1 MSDAILKPLSLPA
14 DWKQPSQFQR
24 LFYEFPGFGLAHR
37 IERHIARELKRRSK
51 SECISAWEG
60 DPQVLA
66 IRDRL
71 SAIIRDYLGWPN
83 DNFIPADPCRLL
95 LWTTVGLED
104 VEVALLLE
112 DDFGLPKTVA
122 DRIWEL
128 TFGELVQAVCDAQAG
143 TSVSCGD
150 PPLNP

>member
-14 DWKQPSQFQR
+14 HWQQPSQFQR
-24 LFYEFPGFGLAHR
+24 LFYEFPFLGLADR
-37 IERHIARELKRRSK
+37 IERHIARELKRRNR
-51 SECISAWEG
+51 SECLSVWEG

-71 SAIIRDYLGWPN
+71 SAIIRDCLCWPN
-83 DNFIPADPCRLL
+83 DNFIPADPCQLL

-104 VEVALLLE
+104 VEVMLLLE
-112 DDFGLPKTVA
+112 DDFGLPETVTE
-122 DRIWEL
+122 RIYDL
-128 TFGELVQAVCDAQAG
+128 TFGELVQAVCDAQGG
-143 TSVSCGD
+143 TSASCSG